1 MTRPVTAV
9 LVICCAWLAAG
20 CATVTL
26 SDVGDDSDSRFAL
39 VGKPASPLRLA
50 YSQSGRGSPVV
61 LIHGFGANSYT
72 WRHLAPI
79 LASNHK
85 VYALDL
91 KGYGKS
97 DKPLDENYSL
107 HDQAALVGDF
117 IKERGLRNVTLVGH
131 SFGGGIALMLALDKT
146 PAIRHRVKRLVLIDT
161 IAYPQKI
168 PIFFGILRTPVVG
181 QVSQTVLPPELQ
193 ARAALRIAYLDDSK
207 ITDRDVAAYAQP
219 FYSDG
224 AKHALIQ
231 TAKQI
236 VPDNLGGLAEGYKS
250 MRLPTLILW
259 CPHDKVVPIAIG
271 RRLHSELPNSKFRVI
286 RGCGHIPHEERP
298 LATAREIQDFLNGR

>member
-1 MTRPVTAV
+1 MTRPAIAV
-9 LVICCAWLAAG
+9 LLICCAWLTAG
-20 CATVTL
+20 CASVSL
-26 SDVGDDSDSRFAL
+26 GEVGGSKFAV
-39 VGKPASPLRLA
+39 VGKPAAPLRLA

-79 LASNHK
+79 LASNHR

-107 HDQAALVGDF
+107 QDQAALVGDF
-117 IKERGLRNVTLVGH
+117 IRKRRLQNVTLVGH

-146 PAIRHRVKRLVLIDT
+146 PGIRNRVKRLVLIDT

-181 QVSQTVLPPELQ
+181 QVSQTVVPPELQ

-207 ITDRDVAAYAQP
+207 ITNRDVAAYAEP
-219 FYSDG
+219 LYSDG

-236 VPDNLGGLAEGYKS
+236 VPDNLGALSEGYKNLG
-250 MRLPTLILW
+250 LPTLILW
-259 CPHDKVVPIAIG
+259 CPHDKIVPIAIG
-271 RRLHSELPNSKFRVI
+271 RRLHSDLPNSTFRVI

-298 LATAREIQDFLNGR
+298 LATAREIQEFLNRR